1 MAPSPK
7 IILVVEDD
15 PTMRA
20 IVIRVLERDGMMTLT
35 AESGADALTR
45 VREADVPPA
54 VLIIDYTL
62 PDMTGGELLT
72 RLETSMGGD
81 LPPTILLT
89 GSVEE
94 VEHVDAERFDRVLGK
109 PFSLGELEAH
119 IAALVDS

>member
-94 VEHVDAERFDRVLGK
+94 VEHVDAKRFDRVLGK